1 MVSPTFM
8 KQIVQLSHTT
18 WLNDNKITEIS
29 LRVDTTSTRLRIR
42 VVSRNILQ
50 ERSTSLNRKTVGNIE
65 F

>member
-8 KQIVQLSHTT
+8 KQVVQLSHTT
-18 WLNDNKITEIS
+18 WLNDNKISES
-29 LRVDTTSTRLRIR
+29 SVRVDTTPTRLRIR
-42 VVSRNILQ
+42 VVSSNILP